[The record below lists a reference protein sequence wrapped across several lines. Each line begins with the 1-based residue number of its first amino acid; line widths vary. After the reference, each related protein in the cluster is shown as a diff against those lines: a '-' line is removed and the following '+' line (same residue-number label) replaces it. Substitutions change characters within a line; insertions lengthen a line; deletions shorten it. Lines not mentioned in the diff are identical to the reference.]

1 MLAIM
6 QRLRTAFF
14 VLQFM
19 GLAFAAGCKG
29 QEPMVYVLA
38 SAQQVTLTPSA
49 SATSVKQGEQVV
61 LRLQRRS
68 VGQWQQ
74 IPRDQVTPGQ
84 CWLYTPPPEVEQEV
98 ADTVEWVVAPEEAV
112 RFDGTF
118 RMDHTRIATMV
129 RTGTIVLT
137 PFSPV
142 RCEKDRVVEGPAL
155 RIEVS

>member
-6 QRLRTAFF
+6 QLLRTAFF
-14 VLQFM
+14 VLLSM
-19 GLAFAAGCKG
+19 GLALCGGCKG

-38 SAQQVTLTPSA
+38 SPQQVTLTPSA
-49 SATSVKQGEQVV
+49 SATRVKQGEQVV
-61 LRLQRRS
+61 LHLQRRA

-74 IPRDQVTPGQ
+74 IPRDQLTPGQ

-98 ADTVEWVVAPEEAV
+98 ADNVDWEVVPENAV
-112 RFDGTF
+112 RFEGTF
-118 RMDHTRIATMV
+118 RLDHTRIATMV

-137 PFSPV
+137 PYSAV